1 MSSDDSFYE
10 FYERTACRAQNN
22 FWTVAG
28 HDDRPINI
36 LSDQASF
43 LTSQNQNWIKAN

>member
-10 FYERTACRAQNN
+10 QTTACRAQNN

-28 HDDRPINI
+28 HDDSQLKICPIK
-36 LSDQASF
+36 SRF
-43 LTSQNQNWIKAN
+43 